1 MIFMPTPRTQTV
13 KSSPET
19 AERVAKK
26 IVELRKSRGLTQ
38 SQLAS
43 LTGIS
48 RTLLANY
55 ELGRTHLT
63 DDTIIRLAQALK
75 VSTDKLLGVDA
86 KEDITALPSIR
97 LVRRMREIATLPQA
111 DQKVILKTIDNFLKG
126 ANQDNKE

>member
-1 MIFMPTPRTQTV
+1 MPTPRTQTV